1 MLNIKSSVIVS
12 FKESVDISLLPSV
25 IPISPHMSFPRRR
38 ESIFSFPSNY
48 YSLTTN
54 TSCKY
59 FLKRKIFKISL
70 VYLLNSV
77 KFEFILTYLYPPSL
91 FRHYLFSKKYV
102 FHKLFILKKNG
113 LMIFCFFL
121 TNCFNLGIIKHLCE
135 EKFI

>member
-25 IPISPHMSFPRRR
+25 IPISPYVIPIFPHMSFPCRR
-38 ESIFSFPSNY
+38 ESIFSFPSKY

-102 FHKLFILKKNG
+102 FHKLFILKKIG
-113 LMIFCFFL
+113 LMI
-121 TNCFNLGIIKHLCE
+121 
-135 EKFI
+135 